1 MCWRFIQANWFSSVA
16 RRFQAGNS
24 RKSLSVDLVV
34 ASVGVAV
41 AVFECWRR
49 NRSSSAVSPPV
60 GDLPPLRR
68 AALYEAQRICIN
80 VRYEYLWIVS
90 RRLSPSFLQ
99 EWSLFTCKGC
109 SNQGEACVICRPV
122 VKYPAQLIHAIS
134 NKNKGPPL
142 ISARLQY
149 STLLLSYG
157 TTWHQ
162 IRFYFKPSHTS
173 QSQ

>member
-1 MCWRFIQANWFSSVA
+1 MKGARLAILSASLLIAGTFRKVSGEMAPDVA
-16 RRFQAGNS
+16 TSKGFQAGNS

-99 EWSLFTCKGC
+99 E
-109 SNQGEACVICRPV
+109 
-122 VKYPAQLIHAIS
+122 
-134 NKNKGPPL
+134 
-142 ISARLQY
+142 
-149 STLLLSYG
+149 
-157 TTWHQ
+157 
-162 IRFYFKPSHTS
+162 
-173 QSQ
+173 